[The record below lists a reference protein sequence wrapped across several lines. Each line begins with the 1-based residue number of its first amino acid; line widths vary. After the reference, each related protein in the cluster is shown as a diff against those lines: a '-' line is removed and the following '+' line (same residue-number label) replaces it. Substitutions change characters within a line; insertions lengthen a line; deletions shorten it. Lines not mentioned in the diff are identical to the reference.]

1 MEGFKEFQGKDLDGA
16 IEEACGYF
24 NTARE
29 KLEIEIVQDAK
40 SGIFGIV
47 GARKA
52 KVRARRV
59 QLRETVDSILGRKGS
74 EGAAPAQNAGQN
86 SGQAS
91 GQPVNQAGGDDAPA
105 SAETRKN
112 GGRPAPVAQSAV
124 AASGAEVP
132 VAAAQKSAEGTAE
145 RGRDEGRDRSRQE
158 SRAPERGQDTR
169 GQDQRGQDPRG
180 QGQRGTEP
188 RSQEARPPRGQQ
200 DDRRSRGRNRNR
212 PPLLD
217 TYESEEALDA
227 ACNGN
232 VLEKPADKPF
242 DRRNERN
249 DRNGKQDRNGNS
261 PSNRNGRND
270 RNDRRERTGRTAEA
284 DEAVEVGT
292 ATESGTRESRG
303 RRNDSRSE
311 VRGNGRGDA
320 RPAHREG
327 ARPER
332 APKPEAALDGLEDDF
347 DAAGEGLPVTPLE
360 QLDAAKLEELVGD
373 TVRKLIRPI
382 TGDEVGIAVKIGG
395 GRVYVGIEC
404 DEDSGLLIG
413 REGQTLAALQYMISR
428 IVSRGMNAA
437 VRVQLDAGEYRRRQ
451 DEKLREMAL
460 ALADKVRQSGRSYS
474 TRPLSSYHRRIVHV
488 CLQEATDV
496 QTRSTGDGPMKR
508 VVIMRKKGERA

>member
-59 QLRETVDSILGRKGS
+59 QLRETVDSILGRKNG
-74 EGAAPAQNAGQN
+74 EGASAPAPTAE
-86 SGQAS
+86 
-91 GQPVNQAGGDDAPA
+91 QPSTTGESA
-105 SAETRKN
+105 SAAEPRKN
-112 GGRPAPVAQSAV
+112 GGNRQEATPASAQEA
-124 AASGAEVP
+124 P
-132 VAAAQKSAEGTAE
+132 AAQASKAPEAQAEKG
-145 RGRDEGRDRSRQE
+145 RGDGRDRQ
-158 SRAPERGQDTR
+158 
-169 GQDQRGQDPRG
+169 
-180 QGQRGTEP
+180 
-188 RSQEARPPRGQQ
+188 QEARPARNQQ
-200 DDRRSRGRNRNR
+200 DDRRNRGRNRK
-212 PPLLD
+212 PQSLD
-217 TYESEEALDA
+217 AYESEEELDA

-232 VLEKPADKPF
+232 VLEKPADRSF
-242 DRRNERN
+242 DRRNERT
-249 DRNGKQDRNGNS
+249 GKPDRNGNK
-261 PSNRNGRND
+261 PSNRNSRND
-270 RNDRRERTGRTAEA
+270 RGRDRAGRNADSVESSLDVGVAGEA
-284 DEAVEVGT
+284 IARDAKN
-292 ATESGTRESRG
+292 
-303 RRNDSRSE
+303 RRKDSRPDNRVE
-311 VRGNGRGDA
+311 GRPDNRGNGRADN
-320 RPAHREG
+320 RPPQRENN
-327 ARPER
+327 RPDR
-332 APKPEAALDGLEDDF
+332 APRADAPAEGLEEDF
-347 DAAGEGLPVTPLE
+347 EAAGEGLPVTPLE
-360 QLDAAKLEELVGD
+360 QLDAAKLEALVD
-373 TVRKLIRPI
+373 ETVRKLIRPI
-382 TGDEVGIAVKIGG
+382 TGDEVGITVKIGG

-460 ALADKVRQSGRSYS
+460 ALAEKVRQSGRSYS

>member
-59 QLRETVDSILGRKGS
+59 QLRETVESILGRKGGD
-74 EGAAPAQNAGQN
+74 GAAAAQTAGQT
-86 SGQAS
+86 S
-91 GQPVNQAGGDDAPA
+91 GQPAGQQFVQTAGDDA
-105 SAETRKN
+105 SAVTEQRKN
-112 GGRPAPVAQSAV
+112 GGRQA
-124 AASGAEVP
+124 P
-132 VAAAQKSAEGTAE
+132 VAAASAPAAEASAESAQKAAE
-145 RGRDEGRDRSRQE
+145 APAEKGRDENRDRSRQE
-158 SRAPERGQDTR
+158 SRGQDQR
-169 GQDQRGQDPRG
+169 GQDQRGQDQRGADQRG
-180 QGQRGTEP
+180 QDQRSNEA
-188 RSQEARPPRGQQ
+188 RSQRGQQ
-200 DDRRSRGRNRNR
+200 DDRRNRGRNRNK
-212 PPLLD
+212 PPSLD
-217 TYESEEALDA
+217 SYESEEALDA

-242 DRRNERN
+242 DRRN
-249 DRNGKQDRNGNS
+249 DRNGKQDRNGS
-261 PSNRNGRND
+261 KPSGRNGRND
-270 RNDRRERTGRTAEA
+270 RRERPGRNAEG
-284 DEAVEVGT
+284 DEAVE
-292 ATESGTRESRG
+292 SGNAAEAAPRDSRG
-303 RRNDSRSE
+303 RRNDPRSE
-311 VRGNGRGDA
+311 GKSNGNGNGRGDA
-320 RPAHREG
+320 RAAHREG

-332 APKPEAALDGLEDDF
+332 APKAEPAMDGLEDDF
-347 DAAGEGLPVTPLE
+347 EAAGEGLPVTPLE
-360 QLDAAKLEELVGD
+360 QLDAAKLEALVGD

-460 ALADKVRQSGRSYS
+460 ALAEKVRQSGRSYS

-488 CLQEATDV
+488 CLQEAVDV

>member
-59 QLRETVDSILGRKGS
+59 QLREAVDSILGRKGGDNAATAQ
-74 EGAAPAQNAGQN
+74 GAAQS
-86 SGQAS
+86 SGQGS
-91 GQPVNQAGGDDAPA
+91 GQPANQAGGEEAPA
-105 SAETRKN
+105 TAETRKN
-112 GGRPAPVAQSAV
+112 GGRPGPVAASAPAASGVEAPVAS
-124 AASGAEVP
+124 
-132 VAAAQKSAEGTAE
+132 AQKPAEAPAAK
-145 RGRDEGRDRSRQE
+145 GRDEGRDRTRQE
-158 SRAPERGQDTR
+158 SRSPER
-169 GQDQRGQDPRG
+169 GQDQRGQD
-180 QGQRGTEP
+180 Q
-188 RSQEARPPRGQQ
+188 RSQESRPPRGQQ
-200 DDRRSRGRNRNR
+200 DDRRNRGRDRNR
-212 PPLLD
+212 PPMLD
-217 TYESEEALDA
+217 SYESEEALDA

-232 VLEKPADKPF
+232 VLDKQADKPV
-242 DRRNERN
+242 DRRNDRNDRN
-249 DRNGKQDRNGNS
+249 DRNGKQDRNGS
-261 PSNRNGRND
+261 KPTNRNGRND
-270 RNDRRERTGRTAEA
+270 RRDRTGRNGEG
-284 DEAVEVGT
+284 DEAVAAGS
-292 ATESGTRESRG
+292 ATESAARESRG
-303 RRNDSRSE
+303 RRTDSRSE
-311 VRGNGRGDA
+311 SRGNGRGDT
-320 RPAHREG
+320 RPTPRDG

-332 APKPEAALDGLEDDF
+332 APKTDAALDGLEDDF

-360 QLDAAKLEELVGD
+360 QLDAAQLEVLVGD

-382 TGDEVGIAVKIGG
+382 TGEEVAIAIKIGG

-488 CLQEATDV
+488 CLQEAADV

>member
-1 MEGFKEFQGKDLDGA
+1 MEGFKEFQGTDLDGA

-59 QLRETVDSILGRKGS
+59 QLREAVDSILGRKGGDNAATAQ
-74 EGAAPAQNAGQN
+74 GAAQS
-86 SGQAS
+86 SGQGS
-91 GQPVNQAGGDDAPA
+91 GQPANQAGGEEAPA
-105 SAETRKN
+105 TAETRKN
-112 GGRPAPVAQSAV
+112 GGRPGPVAASAPAASGVEAPVAS
-124 AASGAEVP
+124 
-132 VAAAQKSAEGTAE
+132 AQKPAEAPAAK
-145 RGRDEGRDRSRQE
+145 GRDEGRDRTRQE
-158 SRAPERGQDTR
+158 SRSPER
-169 GQDQRGQDPRG
+169 GQDQRGQD
-180 QGQRGTEP
+180 Q
-188 RSQEARPPRGQQ
+188 RSQESRPPRGQQ
-200 DDRRSRGRNRNR
+200 DGRRNRGRDRNR
-212 PPLLD
+212 PPMLD
-217 TYESEEALDA
+217 SYESEEALDA

-232 VLEKPADKPF
+232 VLDKQADKPV
-242 DRRNERN
+242 DRRNDRNDRN
-249 DRNGKQDRNGNS
+249 DRNGKQDRNGS
-261 PSNRNGRND
+261 KPTNRNGRND
-270 RNDRRERTGRTAEA
+270 RRDRTGRNGEG
-284 DEAVEVGT
+284 DEAVAAGS
-292 ATESGTRESRG
+292 ATESAARESRG
-303 RRNDSRSE
+303 RRTDSRSE
-311 VRGNGRGDA
+311 SRGNGRGDT
-320 RPAHREG
+320 RPTPRDG

-332 APKPEAALDGLEDDF
+332 APKTDAALDGLEDDF

-360 QLDAAKLEELVGD
+360 QLDAAQLEALVGD

-382 TGDEVGIAVKIGG
+382 TGEEVAIAIKIGG

-488 CLQEATDV
+488 CLQEAADV

>member
-59 QLRETVDSILGRKGS
+59 QLREAVDSILGRKGGDGVAAAQ
-74 EGAAPAQNAGQN
+74 GATQGSAQGSGQGSVPPAN
-86 SGQAS
+86 QAS
-91 GQPVNQAGGDDAPA
+91 GAEAPA
-105 SAETRKN
+105 TAETRKN
-112 GGRPAPVAQSAV
+112 GGRPAPVAVSVSAV
-124 AASGAEVP
+124 SGTEAPE
-132 VAAAQKSAEGTAE
+132 ATAQKPAEAPAE
-145 RGRDEGRDRSRQE
+145 KGRDEGRDRTRQE
-158 SRAPERGQDTR
+158 SRSPER
-169 GQDQRGQDPRG
+169 GQDQRGQD
-180 QGQRGTEP
+180 Q
-188 RSQEARPPRGQQ
+188 RSQESRSQRGQQ
-200 DDRRSRGRNRNR
+200 DDRRNRGRNRNR

-217 TYESEEALDA
+217 SYESEEALDA

-232 VLEKPADKPF
+232 VLDKPADKPF
-242 DRRNERN
+242 DRRNDRNDRN
-249 DRNGKQDRNGNS
+249 DRNGKQDRNGNK
-261 PSNRNGRND
+261 PANRNGRND
-270 RNDRRERTGRTAEA
+270 RRDRTGRNGEG
-284 DEAVEVGT
+284 DEAVKAGN
-292 ATESGTRESRG
+292 ATESAQREARG
-303 RRNDSRSE
+303 RRNDPRSE
-311 VRGNGRGDA
+311 SRGNGRGDT
-320 RPAHREG
+320 RPTHRDG

-332 APKPEAALDGLEDDF
+332 VPKTEAALDGLEDDF

-360 QLDAAKLEELVGD
+360 QLDAAKLEALVGD

-382 TGDEVGIAVKIGG
+382 TGDEVAIAVKIGG

-460 ALADKVRQSGRSYS
+460 ALAEKVRQSGRSYS

-488 CLQEATDV
+488 CLQEAADV

-508 VVIMRKKGERA
+508 VVIMRKKGERV

>member
-59 QLRETVDSILGRKGS
+59 QLREAVDSILGRKGGDNAATAQ
-74 EGAAPAQNAGQN
+74 GAAQS
-86 SGQAS
+86 SGQGS
-91 GQPVNQAGGDDAPA
+91 GQPANQAGGEEAPA
-105 SAETRKN
+105 TAETRKN
-112 GGRPAPVAQSAV
+112 GGRPAPVAASAP
-124 AASGAEVP
+124 AASGVEAP
-132 VAAAQKSAEGTAE
+132 VASAQKPAEAPAAK
-145 RGRDEGRDRSRQE
+145 GRDEGRDRTRQE
-158 SRAPERGQDTR
+158 SRSPER
-169 GQDQRGQDPRG
+169 GQDQRGQD
-180 QGQRGTEP
+180 Q
-188 RSQEARPPRGQQ
+188 RSQESRPPRGQQ
-200 DDRRSRGRNRNR
+200 DDRRNRGRDRNR
-212 PPLLD
+212 PPMLD
-217 TYESEEALDA
+217 SYESEEALDA

-232 VLEKPADKPF
+232 VLDKQADKPV
-242 DRRNERN
+242 DRRNDRNDRN
-249 DRNGKQDRNGNS
+249 DRNGKQDRNGS
-261 PSNRNGRND
+261 KPTNRNGRND
-270 RNDRRERTGRTAEA
+270 RRDRTGRNGEG
-284 DEAVEVGT
+284 DEAVAAGS
-292 ATESGTRESRG
+292 ATESAARESRG
-303 RRNDSRSE
+303 RRTDSRSE
-311 VRGNGRGDA
+311 SRGNGRGDT
-320 RPAHREG
+320 RPTPRDG

-332 APKPEAALDGLEDDF
+332 APKIDAALDGLEDDF

-360 QLDAAKLEELVGD
+360 QLDAAQLEVLVGD

-382 TGDEVGIAVKIGG
+382 TGEEVAIAIKIGG

-488 CLQEATDV
+488 CLQEAADV

>member
-59 QLRETVDSILGRKGS
+59 QLREAVDSILGRKGGDNAATAQ
-74 EGAAPAQNAGQN
+74 GAAQS
-86 SGQAS
+86 SGQGS
-91 GQPVNQAGGDDAPA
+91 GQPANQAGGDEAPA
-105 SAETRKN
+105 TAETRKN
-112 GGRPAPVAQSAV
+112 GGRPAPVAPSAP
-124 AASGAEVP
+124 AASGVEAP
-132 VAAAQKSAEGTAE
+132 VASAQKPAEAPAAK
-145 RGRDEGRDRSRQE
+145 GRDEGRDRTRQE
-158 SRAPERGQDTR
+158 SRSPERGQD
-169 GQDQRGQDPRG
+169 Q
-180 QGQRGTEP
+180 
-188 RSQEARPPRGQQ
+188 RSQESRPPRGQQ
-200 DDRRSRGRNRNR
+200 DDRRNRGRDRNR
-212 PPLLD
+212 PPMLD
-217 TYESEEALDA
+217 SYESEEALDA

-232 VLEKPADKPF
+232 VLDKQADKPV
-242 DRRNERN
+242 DRRNDRNDRN
-249 DRNGKQDRNGNS
+249 DRNGKQDRNGS
-261 PSNRNGRND
+261 KPTNRNGRND
-270 RNDRRERTGRTAEA
+270 RRDRTGRNGEG
-284 DEAVEVGT
+284 DEAVAAGS
-292 ATESGTRESRG
+292 ATESAARESRG
-303 RRNDSRSE
+303 RRTDSRSE
-311 VRGNGRGDA
+311 SRGNGRGDT
-320 RPAHREG
+320 RPTPRDG

-332 APKPEAALDGLEDDF
+332 APKIDAALDGLEDDF

-360 QLDAAKLEELVGD
+360 QLDAAQLEVLVGD

-382 TGDEVGIAVKIGG
+382 TGEEVAIAIKIGG

-488 CLQEATDV
+488 CLQEAADV

>member
-59 QLRETVDSILGRKGS
+59 QLRETVENILGRKGG
-74 EGAAPAQNAGQN
+74 EGAASAQG
-86 SGQAS
+86 S
-91 GQPVNQAGGDDAPA
+91 GQPVGQTASQAGGQTSGQPGA
-105 SAETRKN
+105 AEAQVKAEQRKN
-112 GGRPAPVAQSAV
+112 GGRPAPVAAAAV
-124 AASGAEVP
+124 PAASVEPP
-132 VAAAQKSAEGTAE
+132 VATAQKPVGASVDKS
-145 RGRDEGRDRSRQE
+145 RDEGRDRSRQE
-158 SRAPERGQDTR
+158 PRAQESRAPEQRAQD
-169 GQDQRGQDPRG
+169 
-180 QGQRGTEP
+180 P

-200 DDRRSRGRNRNR
+200 DDRHNRGRNRNR

-217 TYESEEALDA
+217 AYESEEALDA

-232 VLEKPADKPF
+232 VLDKPSEKPF
-242 DRRNERN
+242 DRRNDRSDRN
-249 DRNGKQDRNGNS
+249 DRNGKQDRNGAK
-261 PSNRNGRND
+261 PSGRNGRND
-270 RNDRRERTGRTAEA
+270 RREVAGRNAGG
-284 DEAVEVGT
+284 DEAVEAGT
-292 ATESGTRESRG
+292 AVDSATRESRG
-303 RRNDSRSE
+303 RRNDSRPEGRS
-311 VRGNGRGDA
+311 NGRGDT

-332 APKPEAALDGLEDDF
+332 APKAEAGLDGLEEDF
-347 DAAGEGLPVTPLE
+347 EAAGEGLPVTPLE
-360 QLDAAKLEELVGD
+360 QLDAAKLEALVGD

-382 TGDEVGIAVKIGG
+382 TGDEAGIAVKIGG

-488 CLQEATDV
+488 CLQEAVDV

>member
-59 QLRETVDSILGRKGS
+59 QLRETVDTILGRKGG
-74 EGAAPAQNAGQN
+74 EGAASGQRADQAAGPSAGQPT
-86 SGQAS
+86 GQA
-91 GQPVNQAGGDDAPA
+91 GTDDVQPA
-105 SAETRKN
+105 AEPRKN
-112 GGRPAPVAQSAV
+112 GGRPAPVEAVSAPAASAVEPSAV
-124 AASGAEVP
+124 AAQKPAEAP
-132 VAAAQKSAEGTAE
+132 AEKK
-145 RGRDEGRDRSRQE
+145 RDEGRERQRQE
-158 SRAPERGQDTR
+158 PRAHET
-169 GQDQRGQDPRG
+169 
-180 QGQRGTEP
+180 

-200 DDRRSRGRNRNR
+200 DDRRNRGRNRNK
-212 PPLLD
+212 PPSLD
-217 TYESEEALDA
+217 SYESEEALDA

-232 VLEKPADKPF
+232 VLDKPADKPF
-242 DRRNERN
+242 DRRNDRNDRN
-249 DRNGKQDRNGNS
+249 DRNGKQDRNGNK
-261 PSNRNGRND
+261 PVNRNGRND
-270 RNDRRERTGRTAEA
+270 RRDRAGRNGEG
-284 DEAVEVGT
+284 DEAVEVGN
-292 ATESGTRESRG
+292 ATESAARESRG

-311 VRGNGRGDA
+311 GRGNGRGDT
-320 RPAHREG
+320 RPTNRDG

-332 APKPEAALDGLEDDF
+332 APKADAALDGLEDDF

-360 QLDAAKLEELVGD
+360 QLDAAKLEALVGD

-382 TGDEVGIAVKIGG
+382 TGDEVAIAVKIGG

-488 CLQEATDV
+488 CLQEAADV

>member
-59 QLRETVDSILGRKGS
+59 QLRETVDTILGRKGS
-74 EGAAPAQNAGQN
+74 DGAASAQRSEPVAGQTD
-86 SGQAS
+86 GEDA
-91 GQPVNQAGGDDAPA
+91 QPV
-105 SAETRKN
+105 AEQRKN
-112 GGRPAPVAQSAV
+112 GGRPAPVAAATA
-124 AASGAEVP
+124 AASGAEP
-132 VAAAQKSAEGTAE
+132 SAEATQKLAE
-145 RGRDEGRDRSRQE
+145 APVEKNRDQGRDQIRDQGRDRQRQE
-158 SRAPERGQDTR
+158 PRA
-169 GQDQRGQDPRG
+169 
-180 QGQRGTEP
+180 
-188 RSQEARPPRGQQ
+188 QEARPPRGQQ
-200 DDRRSRGRNRNR
+200 DDRRNRGRNRNK
-212 PPLLD
+212 PPSLD
-217 TYESEEALDA
+217 SYESEEALDA

-232 VLEKPADKPF
+232 VLEKPADRPF
-242 DRRNERN
+242 ERRN
-249 DRNGKQDRNGNS
+249 DRNGKQERNGS
-261 PSNRNGRND
+261 KPQGRNGRND
-270 RNDRRERTGRTAEA
+270 RRERSGRNVEGDEAAEA
-284 DEAVEVGT
+284 GV
-292 ATESGTRESRG
+292 ATESAPRDPRG
-303 RRNDSRSE
+303 RRNDSRPDN
-311 VRGNGRGDA
+311 RGNGRGDA

-332 APKPEAALDGLEDDF
+332 APKGDAALDGLEEDF
-347 DAAGEGLPVTPLE
+347 EAAGEGLPVTPLE
-360 QLDAAKLEELVGD
+360 QLDAAKLEALVGD
-373 TVRKLIRPI
+373 TVRKLSRPI

-460 ALADKVRQSGRSYS
+460 ALAEKVRQSGRSYS

-488 CLQEATDV
+488 CLQEAVDV

>member
-59 QLRETVDSILGRKGS
+59 QLREAVDSILGRKGGDNAATAQ
-74 EGAAPAQNAGQN
+74 GAAQS
-86 SGQAS
+86 SGQGS
-91 GQPVNQAGGDDAPA
+91 GQPANQAGGEEAPA
-105 SAETRKN
+105 TAETRKN
-112 GGRPAPVAQSAV
+112 GGRPGPVAASAPAASGVEAPVAS
-124 AASGAEVP
+124 
-132 VAAAQKSAEGTAE
+132 AQKPAEAPAAK
-145 RGRDEGRDRSRQE
+145 GRDEGRDRTRQE
-158 SRAPERGQDTR
+158 SRSPER
-169 GQDQRGQDPRG
+169 GQDQRGQD
-180 QGQRGTEP
+180 Q
-188 RSQEARPPRGQQ
+188 RSQESRPPRGQQ
-200 DDRRSRGRNRNR
+200 DDRRNRGRDRNR
-212 PPLLD
+212 PPMLD
-217 TYESEEALDA
+217 SYESEEALDA

-232 VLEKPADKPF
+232 VLDKQADKPV
-242 DRRNERN
+242 DRRNDRNDRN
-249 DRNGKQDRNGNS
+249 DRNGKQDRNGS
-261 PSNRNGRND
+261 KPTNRNGRND
-270 RNDRRERTGRTAEA
+270 RRDRTGRNGEG
-284 DEAVEVGT
+284 DEAVAAGS
-292 ATESGTRESRG
+292 ATESAARESRG
-303 RRNDSRSE
+303 RRTDSRSE
-311 VRGNGRGDA
+311 SRGNGRGDT
-320 RPAHREG
+320 RPTPRDG

-332 APKPEAALDGLEDDF
+332 APKTDAALDGLEDDF

-360 QLDAAKLEELVGD
+360 QLDAAQLEALVGD

-382 TGDEVGIAVKIGG
+382 TGEEVAIAIKIGG

-488 CLQEATDV
+488 CLQEAADV

>member
-59 QLRETVDSILGRKGS
+59 QLREAVDSILGRKGGDNAATAQ
-74 EGAAPAQNAGQN
+74 GAAQG
-86 SGQAS
+86 SGQGS
-91 GQPVNQAGGDDAPA
+91 GQPANQAGGEEALA
-105 SAETRKN
+105 TAETRKN
-112 GGRPAPVAQSAV
+112 GGRPAPVAASA
-124 AASGAEVP
+124 AAAPSAEAP
-132 VAAAQKSAEGTAE
+132 VASAQKPAEAQAE
-145 RGRDEGRDRSRQE
+145 KGRDEGRERTRQE
-158 SRAPERGQDTR
+158 SRSPER
-169 GQDQRGQDPRG
+169 GQDQRGQDQRG
-180 QGQRGTEP
+180 QE
-188 RSQEARPPRGQQ
+188 SRPPRGQQ
-200 DDRRSRGRNRNR
+200 DDRRNRGRNRNR
-212 PPLLD
+212 PPSLD
-217 TYESEEALDA
+217 SYESEEALDA

-232 VLEKPADKPF
+232 VLDKPADKPF
-242 DRRNERN
+242 DRRNDRNDRN
-249 DRNGKQDRNGNS
+249 DRNGKQDRNGNK
-261 PSNRNGRND
+261 PANRNGRND
-270 RNDRRERTGRTAEA
+270 RRDRAGRNGEG
-284 DEAVEVGT
+284 DEAVEAGN
-292 ATESGTRESRG
+292 ATESAARESRG

-311 VRGNGRGDA
+311 SRGNGRGDT
-320 RPAHREG
+320 RPTQRDG

-332 APKPEAALDGLEDDF
+332 APKSDAALDGLEDDF

-360 QLDAAKLEELVGD
+360 QLDAAKLEALVDD

-382 TGDEVGIAVKIGG
+382 TGDEVAIAVKIGG

-488 CLQEATDV
+488 CLQEAADV

>member
-52 KVRARRV
+52 MVRARRV
-59 QLRETVDSILGRKGS
+59 QLRETVDSILGRKGG
-74 EGAAPAQNAGQN
+74 EGASAPTQPKAPV
-86 SGQAS
+86 AS
-91 GQPVNQAGGDDAPA
+91 GEQAAA
-105 SAETRKN
+105 AAEQRKN
-112 GGRPAPVAQSAV
+112 GNGKPAPTPVTEAEAGNDASADAAPRASEAQ
-124 AASGAEVP
+124 
-132 VAAAQKSAEGTAE
+132 TDM
-145 RGRDEGRDRSRQE
+145 GRDETRETSRQQE
-158 SRAPERGQDTR
+158 SR
-169 GQDQRGQDPRG
+169 
-180 QGQRGTEP
+180 
-188 RSQEARPPRGQQ
+188 SPRGQQ
-200 DDRRSRGRNRNR
+200 DDRRNRGRNRNK
-212 PPLLD
+212 PQPLD
-217 TYESEEALDA
+217 AYESEEALDA

-232 VLEKPADKPF
+232 VLEKSAEKPF
-242 DRRNERN
+242 DRRERGSKP
-249 DRNGKQDRNGNS
+249 DRNSNRS
-261 PSNRNGRND
+261 SNRNGKND
-270 RNDRRERTGRTAEA
+270 RGRDRAPRSADGDETVETVNAAETSGREP
-284 DEAVEVGT
+284 
-292 ATESGTRESRG
+292 RG
-303 RRNDSRSE
+303 RRNDARQDG
-311 VRGNGRGDA
+311 RGNGTGEA
-320 RPAHREG
+320 RAAHRDG
-327 ARPER
+327 GRPER
-332 APKPEAALDGLEDDF
+332 APRVEAPAEGLEDDF

-360 QLDAAKLEELVGD
+360 QLDAAKLEALVD
-373 TVRKLIRPI
+373 ETVRKLIRPI

-460 ALADKVRQSGRSYS
+460 ALADKVRQSGRSHS

-488 CLQEATDV
+488 CLQEAADV

-508 VVIMRKKGERA
+508 VVIMRKKGDRP

>member
-59 QLRETVDSILGRKGS
+59 QLREAVDSILGRKGGDNAATAQ
-74 EGAAPAQNAGQN
+74 GAAQS
-86 SGQAS
+86 SGQGS
-91 GQPVNQAGGDDAPA
+91 GQPANQAGGDEAPA
-105 SAETRKN
+105 TAETRKN
-112 GGRPAPVAQSAV
+112 GGRPAPVAPSAP
-124 AASGAEVP
+124 AASGVEAP
-132 VAAAQKSAEGTAE
+132 VASAQKPAEAPAAK
-145 RGRDEGRDRSRQE
+145 GRDEGRDRTRQE
-158 SRAPERGQDTR
+158 SRSPER
-169 GQDQRGQDPRG
+169 GQDQRGQD
-180 QGQRGTEP
+180 Q
-188 RSQEARPPRGQQ
+188 RSQESRPPRGQQ
-200 DDRRSRGRNRNR
+200 DDRRNRGRDRNR
-212 PPLLD
+212 PPMLD
-217 TYESEEALDA
+217 SYESEEALDA

-232 VLEKPADKPF
+232 VLDKQADKPV
-242 DRRNERN
+242 DRRNDRNDRN
-249 DRNGKQDRNGNS
+249 DRNGKQDRNGS
-261 PSNRNGRND
+261 KPTNRNGRND
-270 RNDRRERTGRTAEA
+270 RRDRTGRNGEG
-284 DEAVEVGT
+284 DEAVAAGS
-292 ATESGTRESRG
+292 ATESAARESRG
-303 RRNDSRSE
+303 RRTDSRSE
-311 VRGNGRGDA
+311 SRGNGRGDT
-320 RPAHREG
+320 RPTPRDG

-332 APKPEAALDGLEDDF
+332 APKTDAALDGLEDDF

-360 QLDAAKLEELVGD
+360 QLDAAQLEVLVGD

-382 TGDEVGIAVKIGG
+382 TGEEVAIAIKIGG

-488 CLQEATDV
+488 CLQEAADV

>member
-59 QLRETVDSILGRKGS
+59 QLRETVDSILGRKNG
-74 EGAAPAQNAGQN
+74 EGASAPAPSAEQP
-86 SGQAS
+86 SAS
-91 GQPVNQAGGDDAPA
+91 GE
-105 SAETRKN
+105 SATTAEPRKN
-112 GGRPAPVAQSAV
+112 GGNQQ
-124 AASGAEVP
+124 
-132 VAAAQKSAEGTAE
+132 AAAPAAEAPAAPASKAPEAQAEKS
-145 RGRDEGRDRSRQE
+145 RGDGRDRQ
-158 SRAPERGQDTR
+158 
-169 GQDQRGQDPRG
+169 
-180 QGQRGTEP
+180 
-188 RSQEARPPRGQQ
+188 QEARPARNQQ
-200 DDRRSRGRNRNR
+200 DDRRNQQDDRRNRDRNR
-212 PPLLD
+212 KPQSLD
-217 TYESEEALDA
+217 AYESEEELDA

-232 VLEKPADKPF
+232 VLEKPADRPF
-242 DRRNERN
+242 DRRGERNGKPDRNGGKPANRNSRN
-249 DRNGKQDRNGNS
+249 DRGRDRA
-261 PSNRNGRND
+261 GRNAD
-270 RNDRRERTGRTAEA
+270 GTESAELGNVAEA
-284 DEAVEVGT
+284 PARDAKNR
-292 ATESGTRESRG
+292 SK
-303 RRNDSRSE
+303 DSRPDRSE
-311 VRGNGRGDA
+311 GRPDNRGNGRADN
-320 RPAHREG
+320 RSPQREG
-327 ARPER
+327 NRQER
-332 APKPEAALDGLEDDF
+332 APRNDAPVDGLEDDF
-347 DAAGEGLPVTPLE
+347 EAAGEGLPVTPLE
-360 QLDAAKLEELVGD
+360 QLDAAKLESLVD
-373 TVRKLIRPI
+373 ETVRKLIRPI
-382 TGDEVGIAVKIGG
+382 TGDEVGITVKIGG
-395 GRVYVGIEC
+395 GRVYVGIDC

-488 CLQEATDV
+488 CLQEAADV

-508 VVIMRKKGERA
+508 VVIMRKKGERV